1 MSTIT
6 PIPGYTLGAT
16 QVSRSPLSDTEFSLI
31 KQTVL
36 LGEDDL
42 QHLRRAGEVLA
53 DQIEAVLD
61 VWYGFVGGHPHLL
74 TYFSGASGAPS
85 AEYLSAVRRRFGQ
98 WIRDTTAAKFDRA
111 WLDYQYEI
119 GLRHTRLKKNQTDGV
134 ASAAPVIHM
143 RYLVGFI
150 VPLTVTVKPFLAM
163 KGHSAEEVEQMHQAW
178 FKAVT
183 MTALLW
189 SQPYVAAQDF

>member
-1 MSTIT
+1 MNT
-6 PIPGYTLGAT
+6 PSIPGYTLGTT
-16 QVSRSPLSDTEFSLI
+16 QVARSPMSDADFASI

-36 LGEDDL
+36 LGDDDL
-42 QHLRRAGEVLA
+42 KHLRLAGEVLA
-53 DQIEAVLD
+53 DQIEAVLE
-61 VWYGFVGGHPHLL
+61 VWYAFVGGHPHLL
-74 TYFSGASGAPS
+74 AYFSGATNSPN

-134 ASAAPVIHM
+134 ASSAPLIHM
-143 RYLVGFI
+143 RYLVAFI

-163 KGHSAEEVEQMHQAW
+163 KGHSTLEVEQMHQAW

-183 MTALLW
+183 MTAVLW

>member
-1 MSTIT
+1 MSTT
-6 PIPGYTLGAT
+6 SIPGYALGTA
-16 QVSRSPLSDTEFSLI
+16 QVSRSPLSDADFSLI

-36 LGEDDL
+36 MSDEDL
-42 QHLRRAGEVLA
+42 RHLRLAGEVLA
-53 DQIEAVLD
+53 DQVEAVLD

-74 TYFSGASGAPS
+74 TYFSGEAGQPS
-85 AEYLSAVRRRFGQ
+85 AEYLGAVRRRFGR
-98 WIRDTTAAKFDRA
+98 WILDLTSANFDRA

-119 GLRHTRLKKNQTDGV
+119 GLRHTRLKKNTTDGV

-143 RYLVGFI
+143 RYLIAFI
-150 VPLTVTVKPFLAM
+150 VPLTVTMKPFLAA
-163 KGHSAEEVEQMHQAW
+163 KGHSAHEVEQMHQAW

-189 SQPYVAAQDF
+189 SQPYVPAQDF